1 MATCRYC
8 GKWSGLFSSEHFDC
22 AMANAKG
29 EKIVDPI
36 EPSRPLT
43 AVGVYWAVFFALL
56 TFSLLSGVVLFF
68 IRLTSTP

>member
-1 MATCRYC
+1 MP
-8 GKWSGLFSSEHFDC
+8 LFDTRTPEQLAHEEWERTH
-22 AMANAKG
+22 APKPAA
-29 EKIVDPI
+29 P
-36 EPSRPLT
+36 PPLT